1 MDAWGVTD
9 GYWDV
14 AGDWH
19 NTDDEVR
26 LALLD
31 AMGAEG
37 DGPPWV
43 PYWSIRYGEAH
54 HLQSLCEVLLEDGTQ
69 LPALA
74 QLPSDL
80 PVGYHQL
87 LPTDGG
93 PATRLVVAPRSCP
106 DPPRV
111 WGWSAQL
118 YALHSDWTWG
128 TGDLGD
134 LKELVRWTGS
144 LGGGAVLVNPLHA
157 NLPTLPQQPSPYY
170 PASRRFRNVLYIRL
184 ADVPGATL
192 VAEDLAAADA
202 AGRAL
207 TGAARLDR
215 NEVMALKLTLLERIF
230 DALGADAG
238 GEPFRRWLAAQGP
251 ALEHWTRYCA
261 LAEVHGPSWWTW
273 PSELKHPA
281 GRAVTDRA
289 LAVRGEDRLRFH
301 AWCQWLVDEQL
312 RVASEGPV
320 AVLQDLAVGFDG
332 GGFDA
337 WYDQDLLALT
347 CRVGAPPDE
356 LGPEGQDWGLPPY
369 VPWKLRAAGFEP
381 FRDAVRAVLV
391 HAGGLRI
398 DHVMG
403 LFRQFWLPPGAG
415 PDGGAYVR
423 FPAPEMLDIVAVE
436 ASRQGAFV
444 IGEDL
449 GTVEPEVRAEL
460 RGRGILGTTLGWFE
474 DVGPD
479 EYEAETLTALTTHD
493 LPTAAGVATGAD
505 SAAVRR
511 LGRRFDGSRILA
523 RLKALTPDAVSVPD
537 TVVAAY
543 AALSAAPTRLV
554 LAQLD
559 DAVCNL
565 ARPNLPGTV
574 DEWPNWCL
582 PLPVGLEKLR
592 HHPTAQ
598 RLASV
603 LNSDRPRPGT
613 ASPSAGTRRSPASA
627 SPSSSAWSS
636 ASVS

>member
-14 AGDWH
+14 AGEWH
-19 NTDDEVR
+19 TTDEAVR
-26 LALLD
+26 RALLE

-37 DGPPWV
+37 DGPPWA
-43 PYWSIRYGEAH
+43 PYWSVRQGEAH
-54 HLQSLCEVLLEDGTQ
+54 QLQSLCEVLLEDGTQ

-74 QLPSDL
+74 QLPPDL

-106 DPPRV
+106 APPRV

-134 LKELVRWTGS
+134 LKDLVRWTGS

-170 PASRRFRNVLYIRL
+170 PASRRFRNVLYLRV

-192 VAEDLAAADA
+192 VAGELAPADA

-207 TGAARLDR
+207 TSRARLER
-215 NEVMALKLTLLERIF
+215 NEVMALKLSLLEQIF
-230 DALGADAG
+230 GALGHDAG
-238 GEPFRRWLAAQGP
+238 GEPFRRWRAAQGP
-251 ALEHWTRYCA
+251 ALEHWARYCV
-261 LAEVHGPSWWTW
+261 LAELHGPSWWTW
-273 PSELKHPA
+273 PSELKHPSSP
-281 GRAVTDRA
+281 AVAEEA
-289 LAVRGEDRLRFH
+289 LTLGGDRLRFH
-301 AWCQWLVDEQL
+301 VWCQWLVDEQL
-312 RVASEGPV
+312 RAASEGPV
-320 AVLQDLAVGFDG
+320 AVLQDLAVGFDA

-347 CRVGAPPDE
+347 CRIGAPPDE

-403 LFRQFWLPPGAG
+403 LFRQFWLPPGTG

-474 DVGPD
+474 DVGPA
-479 EYEAETLTALTTHD
+479 EYEPETLTALTTHD
-493 LPTAAGVATGAD
+493 LPTAAGVVTGAD

-511 LGRRFDGSRILA
+511 LGRRFDGSRIFA
-523 RLKALTPDAVSVPD
+523 RLRALTPDAVTVPD

-543 AALSAAPTRLV
+543 AALSSAPTRLV

-582 PLPVGLEKLR
+582 PLPLGLDELR
-592 HHPTAQ
+592 SHPTVQ

-603 LNSDRPRPGT
+603 LNSDRPRPGAVT
-613 ASPSAGTRRSPASA
+613 SSAGAPPSPASA
-627 SPSSSAWSS
+627 SPSSSAWFSGS
-636 ASVS
+636 AS

>member
-26 LALLD
+26 RALLD

-43 PYWSIRYGEAH
+43 PYWSIRHGEAH

-202 AGRAL
+202 RRPGADRRGATRPERGDGPQADPAGADLRRARRRCRRRAVPALARRTGPGARAL
-207 TGAARLDR
+207 
-215 NEVMALKLTLLERIF
+215 
-230 DALGADAG
+230 DALLRSGRGPRSLLVDLALRAEAPRGSRPSPTGRWPSGARTG
-238 GEPFRRWLAAQGP
+238 
-251 ALEHWTRYCA
+251 CA
-261 LAEVHGPSWWTW
+261 STPGASGWWTSSCAWPRKVRSPSCRIW
-273 PSELKHPA
+273 PSA
-281 GRAVTDRA
+281 STA
-289 LAVRGEDRLRFH
+289 
-301 AWCQWLVDEQL
+301 
-312 RVASEGPV
+312 VASTP
-320 AVLQDLAVGFDG
+320 
-332 GGFDA
+332 
-337 WYDQDLLALT
+337 
-347 CRVGAPPDE
+347 
-356 LGPEGQDWGLPPY
+356 
-369 VPWKLRAAGFEP
+369 
-381 FRDAVRAVLV
+381 
-391 HAGGLRI
+391 
-398 DHVMG
+398 
-403 LFRQFWLPPGAG
+403 
-415 PDGGAYVR
+415 
-423 FPAPEMLDIVAVE
+423 
-436 ASRQGAFV
+436 
-444 IGEDL
+444 
-449 GTVEPEVRAEL
+449 
-460 RGRGILGTTLGWFE
+460 GTTR
-474 DVGPD
+474 
-479 EYEAETLTALTTHD
+479 T
-493 LPTAAGVATGAD
+493 
-505 SAAVRR
+505 
-511 LGRRFDGSRILA
+511 
-523 RLKALTPDAVSVPD
+523 
-537 TVVAAY
+537 
-543 AALSAAPTRLV
+543 
-554 LAQLD
+554 
-559 DAVCNL
+559 C
-565 ARPNLPGTV
+565 
-574 DEWPNWCL
+574 WP
-582 PLPVGLEKLR
+582 
-592 HHPTAQ
+592 
-598 RLASV
+598 
-603 LNSDRPRPGT
+603 
-613 ASPSAGTRRSPASA
+613 
-627 SPSSSAWSS
+627 
-636 ASVS
+636 

>member
-19 NTDDEVR
+19 TTDEDVR
-26 LALLD
+26 RALLD

-74 QLPSDL
+74 QLPPDL

-192 VAEDLAAADA
+192 VAEDLAEADT

-215 NEVMALKLTLLERIF
+215 DQVMALKLTLLERIF
-230 DALGADAG
+230 GALGADAG
-238 GEPFRRWLAAQGP
+238 GEPFRRWRAAQGP

-261 LAEVHGPSWWTW
+261 LAEVHGSLLVDLALRAEAPRESPPSPTGRWLSEARTACASTPGASGWWTSSCASPRKVRS
-273 PSELKHPA
+273 PS
-281 GRAVTDRA
+281 
-289 LAVRGEDRLRFH
+289 
-301 AWCQWLVDEQL
+301 
-312 RVASEGPV
+312 
-320 AVLQDLAVGFDG
+320 
-332 GGFDA
+332 
-337 WYDQDLLALT
+337 
-347 CRVGAPPDE
+347 CR
-356 LGPEGQDWGLPPY
+356 
-369 VPWKLRAAGFEP
+369 
-381 FRDAVRAVLV
+381 
-391 HAGGLRI
+391 I
-398 DHVMG
+398 
-403 LFRQFWLPPGAG
+403 
-415 PDGGAYVR
+415 
-423 FPAPEMLDIVAVE
+423 
-436 ASRQGAFV
+436 
-444 IGEDL
+444 
-449 GTVEPEVRAEL
+449 
-460 RGRGILGTTLGWFE
+460 
-474 DVGPD
+474 
-479 EYEAETLTALTTHD
+479 
-493 LPTAAGVATGAD
+493 
-505 SAAVRR
+505 
-511 LGRRFDGSRILA
+511 
-523 RLKALTPDAVSVPD
+523 
-537 TVVAAY
+537 
-543 AALSAAPTRLV
+543 
-554 LAQLD
+554 
-559 DAVCNL
+559 
-565 ARPNLPGTV
+565 
-574 DEWPNWCL
+574 
-582 PLPVGLEKLR
+582 
-592 HHPTAQ
+592 
-598 RLASV
+598 
-603 LNSDRPRPGT
+603 
-613 ASPSAGTRRSPASA
+613 SPSASTPVASTPGTTRTCWR
-627 SPSSSAWSS
+627 
-636 ASVS
+636 